1 MDADE
6 EYLLIKS
13 GGQIMFILRSVWE
26 QEEFQ
31 KLIGGNVVGRGLTM
45 QEAIVMKQLMES
57 AK

>member
-31 KLIGGNVVGRGLTM
+31 KLIGGKVVGRGLTM